1 MITQIAQLLKKHLQG
16 YEASVPEEELMQL
29 SAQFTLKT
37 FAKRDIVFSQTEV
50 CKEVLL
56 VEEGILASEFTQPDK
71 TVISRFFRPA
81 NLCSNL
87 VSVIQQTL
95 ASDNIMAITPVTSLS
110 IPYHLFYQY
119 YLHSSTFGIF
129 LRKKLLENMV
139 EAKHFISIKTISDTE
154 AKYQF
159 LETNYPKIIRDTPS
173 KYIANFLGITPEALS
188 RFLARRYKS

>member
-1 MITQIAQLLKKHLQG
+1 MITHIVQLLKKQIQG
-16 YEASVPEEELMQL
+16 YDTSVSEKELMQL
-29 SAQFTLKT
+29 STQFVFKT

-50 CKEVLL
+50 CKEVLIVL
-56 VEEGILASEFTQPDK
+56 EGILASEFAQPNK
-71 TVISRFFRPA
+71 TIISRFFRPG

-87 VSVIQQTL
+87 VSVVQQTI
-95 ASDNIMAITPVTSLS
+95 ASDNIIAITPVTSIS
-110 IPYHLFYQY
+110 IPYHFFYQY
-119 YLHSSTFGIF
+119 YLYSSTFGIF

-154 AKYQF
+154 TKYQF

>member
-1 MITQIAQLLKKHLQG
+1 MTNQIAQILQKQIKG
-16 YEASVPEEELMQL
+16 YETSVSEDELMEL
-29 SAQFTLKT
+29 SQQFSLKT

-50 CKEVLL
+50 CQEVLIVL
-56 VEEGILASEFTQPDK
+56 EGILASEFAQPDK
-71 TVISRFFRPA
+71 TVISRFFRSG

-95 ASDNIMAITPVTSLS
+95 ASDNIIAITPVTSIAL
-110 IPYHLFYQY
+110 PYPLFLKC

-154 AKYQF
+154 TKYQF
-159 LETNYPKIIRDTPS
+159 LENNYPQIIRDTPS